1 MFKGTMSRQIT
12 ALTVQQRNRQRVN
25 VFLDGEF
32 AFGLARLTAAWLQV
46 GQELSD
52 EKISRLL
59 AEDER
64 EQAYQQAL
72 KLLNL
77 RPRTLKE
84 IEQNLSGHSVPP
96 QVISD
101 VLERLEQNGLVDDAR
116 FARLW
121 IENRSQLRPR
131 GRRALAY
138 ELRTHGVSQA
148 VIDQAL
154 QEVDEQELA
163 LEAAHKQARRLKGL
177 AWPEFRQKMIAFLA
191 RRGFEYSTSASLV
204 AQVWSELDI
213 EK

>member
-1 MFKGTMSRQIT
+1 MMTRQIT

-46 GQELSD
+46 GQELTD
-52 EKISRLL
+52 EKITQLL

-72 KLLNL
+72 KLLNI

-84 IEQNLSGHSVPP
+84 IEQNISGHNFQP

-101 VLERLEQNGLVDDAR
+101 VLARLQQNGLVDDTR

-138 ELRTHGVSQA
+138 ELRKHGVSQA
-148 VIDQAL
+148 VIEQTL
-154 QEVDEQELA
+154 QDVDEQELA
-163 LEAAHKQARRLKGL
+163 LEAARKQARRLRDL
-177 AWPEFRQKMIAFLA
+177 AWPEFRQKIITFLA
-191 RRGFEYSTSASLV
+191 RRGFDYSTSTSLA
-204 AQVWSELDI
+204 AQVWGELDTI
-213 EK
+213 D

>member
-1 MFKGTMSRQIT
+1 MTRQIT

-46 GQELSD
+46 GQELTD
-52 EKISRLL
+52 EKITQLL

-72 KLLNL
+72 KLLNI

-84 IEQNLSGHSVPP
+84 IEQNISGHNFQP

-101 VLERLEQNGLVDDAR
+101 VLARLQQNGLVDDTR

-138 ELRTHGVSQA
+138 ELRKHGVSQA
-148 VIDQAL
+148 VIEQTL
-154 QEVDEQELA
+154 QDVDEQELA
-163 LEAAHKQARRLKGL
+163 LEAARKQARRLRDL
-177 AWPEFRQKMIAFLA
+177 AWPEFRQKIITFLA
-191 RRGFEYSTSASLV
+191 RRGFDYSTSTSLA
-204 AQVWSELDI
+204 AQVWGELDTI
-213 EK
+213 D